1 MATKR
6 LSESNV
12 PDKYADFVY
21 EISQTEYEEALWLI
35 EQGDFKDLE
44 DFIESSRRAQ
54 ISIWMD
60 AEAEREREAKLR
72 AKKREES
79 KKRNKAA

>member
-60 AEAEREREAKLR
+60 AEAERERER
-72 AKKREES
+72 KRGARE
-79 KKRNKAA
+79 

>member
-60 AEAEREREAKLR
+60 AEAERERKAKLR